1 MYSLNNGRDAGS
13 EYRIINRSGIAF
25 YFVFIYRSNPT
36 FPLFKNRFSDNL
48 RLFKRQIVP
57 IRIRNRF
64 DFSTGSLS
72 LSLFIRT
79 RLEEHLSWTI
89 RPQRARHNAR
99 RILSLGCSLVYF
111 SPSVFPRTVTHF
123 RHWTPNSKTEP
134 VFRARNGT
142 RVVSPC
148 TWSYTLPSFVLCSP
162 LPPPLLGLVS
172 PMYANPVYELAKCT
186 RKCIR
191 RTINCRSSLEE
202 VLRKL
207 WQVGR
212 NWVNL
217 GSEFYQY
224 RDAK

>member
-72 LSLFIRT
+72 LSVYPYTVGGASHGRGPYGRNVHGTMRVASSRWDARSFIFPPLSSLARSLISVIEHRT
-79 RLEEHLSWTI
+79 R
-89 RPQRARHNAR
+89 R
-99 RILSLGCSLVYF
+99 RSRCSAHGMERVLFLRVRDRT
-111 SPSVFPRTVTHF
+111 PSH
-123 RHWTPNSKTEP
+123 
-134 VFRARNGT
+134 
-142 RVVSPC
+142 
-148 TWSYTLPSFVLCSP
+148 P
-162 LPPPLLGLVS
+162 LFFAPLFPPPLLGLVS

-212 NWVNL
+212 N
-217 GSEFYQY
+217 
-224 RDAK
+224 

>member
-79 RLEEHLSWTI
+79 RLEEHLTVVDHTAATCTA
-89 RPQRARHNAR
+89 QCARLFFPLCLPSHGHSFPSLNTELEDGAGVPRTEWNACCFSVYVIVHPP
-99 RILSLGCSLVYF
+99 ILCSLLPLF
-111 SPSVFPRTVTHF
+111 PPSPRSRISDVCKSCLRT
-123 RHWTPNSKTEP
+123 
-134 VFRARNGT
+134 
-142 RVVSPC
+142 C
-148 TWSYTLPSFVLCSP
+148 
-162 LPPPLLGLVS
+162 
-172 PMYANPVYELAKCT
+172 
-186 RKCIR
+186 
-191 RTINCRSSLEE
+191 
-202 VLRKL
+202 
-207 WQVGR
+207 
-212 NWVNL
+212 
-217 GSEFYQY
+217 
-224 RDAK
+224 